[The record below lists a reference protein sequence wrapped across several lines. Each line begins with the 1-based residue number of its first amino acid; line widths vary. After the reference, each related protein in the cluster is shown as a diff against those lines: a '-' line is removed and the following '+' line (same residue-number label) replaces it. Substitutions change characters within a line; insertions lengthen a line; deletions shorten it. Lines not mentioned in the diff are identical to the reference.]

1 MDIRKELGLA
11 ESCAVGEEDLALINR
26 LSKAP
31 LQAEQVYVF
40 AVRLCDNDVD
50 RDYERFDEQALSTLG
65 DLFVGKTG
73 IFDHQWSAGG
83 QTARIY
89 RTELVHES
97 GIRTD
102 AGDGYC
108 YLKAWAYL
116 LKNEKNRD
124 LIDEIEAGIKKEV
137 SIGCSIG
144 RSVCSVCGAESGT
157 CEHVKG
163 HTYGGK
169 LCYAELREPADAYEW
184 SFVAVPAQRNAGVL
198 RKQFGGESV
207 VENEDMKLLRYQAEL
222 GRNYLKALRH
232 EVVRL
237 AMLADEHL
245 DGKLFAAVAEKLD
258 EPQLLELKGGYED
271 QIGRKFPAE
280 PQLKRVRRAAA
291 EGEEA
296 FRV

>member
-11 ESCAVGEEDLALINR
+11 ESCTVGEEDLALINR
-26 LSKAP
+26 LTKSP

-40 AVRLCDNDVD
+40 AVRLCDNEVD
-50 RDYERFDEQALSTLG
+50 RDYERFDEQALSALG
-65 DLFVGKTG
+65 DLFVGKSG

-97 GIRTD
+97 SIRTE
-102 AGDGYC
+102 AGDAYC

-116 LKNEKNRD
+116 LKSEKNRD

-137 SIGCSIG
+137 SIGCSVG

-157 CEHVKG
+157 CEHRKG
-163 HTYGGK
+163 QTYGGK

-198 RKQFGGESV
+198 RKQFGRERTEEGE
-207 VENEDMKLLRYQAEL
+207 EMKLLRYEAEL
-222 GRNYLKALRH
+222 GRNYMKSLRC

-237 AMLADEHL
+237 AMLADENL
-245 DGKLFAAVAEKLD
+245 NGNLFAAVAEKLD
-258 EPQLLELKGGYED
+258 EGQLLELKGSYEE
-271 QIGRKFPAE
+271 QVNRRFPVQ
-280 PQLKRVRRAAA
+280 PQFKSVCRVMADN
-291 EGEEA
+291 EDA